1 MDILAGMLAY
11 VAGLAALFG
20 ALAVSFSVFFATPK
34 GPLQAQPQSASAM
47 LVRPSAPKKQ
57 ATIEARAKQAGSRAE
72 KKLRPA
78 RRVAHSARHQPEIRG
93 ANTLKPLLKHG
104 ASMRSTLAGG
114 PISRMQTSRA
124 DFSVMPTDGP
134 RPGANSRHA

>member
-72 KKLRPA
+72 KHAAGTPGSAQRTASAGDSRRKHTKAAAQA
-78 RRVAHSARHQPEIRG
+78 RRIDEEHARRWAYQPD
-93 ANTLKPLLKHG
+93 ANFE
-104 ASMRSTLAGG
+104 
-114 PISRMQTSRA
+114 SRFLGHA
-124 DFSVMPTDGP
+124 D
-134 RPGANSRHA
+134 